1 MKVLETSL
9 PGVILIEP
17 QVFADDRGY
26 FQETYR
32 HEIYREAGIAGPFV
46 QDNLSYSKAGVL
58 RGLHLQNPRA
68 QAKLVFVTA
77 GEIFD
82 VAVDLRRGSPTFA
95 QWTAARL
102 SSDNRRQFYIPDGFG
117 HGFCVLSD
125 SAHVIYKC
133 TEIYDPATEISV
145 LWSDPDIG
153 IDWPVREPRLSAKD
167 ASALPL
173 AEIDPQRLPNY
184 SEN

>member
-1 MKVLETSL
+1 MKVLETNL
-9 PGVILIEP
+9 AGVILIEP

-26 FQETYR
+26 FQEIYR
-32 HEIYREAGIAGPFV
+32 PEIYREAGIAGPFV
-46 QDNLSYSKAGVL
+46 QDNLSFSKAGVL

-68 QAKLVFVTA
+68 QARLVFVTA

-82 VAVDLRRGSPTFA
+82 VAVDLRRGSPTFG

-133 TEIYDPATEISV
+133 TQIYDPATAISV

-153 IDWPVREPRLSAKD
+153 IDWPIRELRLSATD

-173 AEIDPQRLPNY
+173 AEIDPQRLPNF
-184 SEN
+184 SGS

>member
-9 PGVILIEP
+9 PGVILIELP
-17 QVFADDRGY
+17 VFADDRGY
-26 FQETYR
+26 FQEIYR
-32 HEIYREAGIAGPFV
+32 HERYHEAGIAEPFI

-58 RGLHLQNPRA
+58 RGLHLQNPLA
-68 QAKLVFVTA
+68 QAKLVFVA
-77 GEIFD
+77 DGEIFD
-82 VAVDLRRGSPTFA
+82 VAVDLRRGSPTFG

-102 SSDNRRQFYIPDGFG
+102 SSENRRQFYIPEGFG

-184 SEN
+184 SGS

>member
-1 MKVLETSL
+1 MKVLETNL
-9 PGVILIEP
+9 AGVILIEP

-26 FQETYR
+26 FQEIYR
-32 HEIYREAGIAGPFV
+32 PEIYREAGIAGPFV

-68 QAKLVFVTA
+68 QAKLIFVTA

-82 VAVDLRRGSPTFA
+82 VAVDLRRGSPTFG

-102 SSDNRRQFYIPDGFG
+102 SAENRRQFYIPDGFG

-125 SAHVIYKC
+125 TAHVIYKC

-184 SEN
+184 SAS

>member
-17 QVFADDRGY
+17 QAFADDRGY
-26 FQETYR
+26 FQEIYR
-32 HEIYREAGIAGPFV
+32 PEIYREAGIAGPFV

-133 TEIYDPATEISV
+133 TDIYDPAAEVSV
-145 LWSDPDIG
+145 LWNDSDIG
-153 IDWPVREPRLSAKD
+153 IDWPVRTPRLSSKD
-167 ASALPL
+167 ATAPPL
-173 AEIDPQRLPNY
+173 KAIDPQRLPSY
-184 SEN
+184 PGG